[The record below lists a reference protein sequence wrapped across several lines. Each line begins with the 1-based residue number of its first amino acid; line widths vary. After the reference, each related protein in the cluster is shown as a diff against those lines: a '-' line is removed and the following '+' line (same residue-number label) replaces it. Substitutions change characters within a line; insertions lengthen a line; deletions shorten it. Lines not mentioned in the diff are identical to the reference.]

1 MDLTGR
7 MELYIYYKVDPRN
20 AADLQQKILALQ
32 AKLSSDGQVQAQLKQ
47 RTNASPSADTL
58 QTWMEVYT
66 SVPQGFLTI
75 LQSACDASNVH
86 ALITGE
92 RHHEFFMDVVACA

>member
-1 MDLTGR
+1 MDLIGR
-7 MELYIYYKVDPRN
+7 MDLYIYYKVDPRN
-20 AADLQQKILALQ
+20 AANLQQKIMALQ
-32 AKLSSDGQVQAQLKQ
+32 AELSSDGQVQAQLKQ
-47 RTNASPSADTL
+47 RTNDSLSADTL

-66 SVPQGFLTI
+66 CVPQGFLMV

-92 RHHEFFMDVVACA
+92 RHHEFFMDIAACA